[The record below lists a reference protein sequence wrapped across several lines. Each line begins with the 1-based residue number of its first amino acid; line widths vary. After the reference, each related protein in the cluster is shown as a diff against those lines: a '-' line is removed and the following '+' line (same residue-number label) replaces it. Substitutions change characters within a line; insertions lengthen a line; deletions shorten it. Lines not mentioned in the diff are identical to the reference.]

1 METQVLNRK
10 TWIKNLGSYIAKK
23 REGGLSE
30 SAIKKHI
37 KEEFKKR
44 STWGENIA
52 FLVAS
57 FLLFALIGFGIHF
70 SSVMLM
76 WEADIHA
83 VNLGF
88 SPTYSLV
95 LMLLCGVLIF
105 GLVLVYAKFFLDW
118 FKYHKTLD
126 ESLDES
132 FYLRL
137 FRVIALL
144 GLIAFAILMIVVILA
159 SMQIASEYGVD
170 FSNVFIRAI
179 GELFD

>member
-1 METQVLNRK
+1 MEAQTLSRK
-10 TWIKNLGSYIAKK
+10 AWIKNLSGYIAQK
-23 REGGLSE
+23 REEGLSE

-44 STWGENIA
+44 TKIGESIA
-52 FLVAS
+52 FLLAS
-57 FLLFALIGFGIHF
+57 ILLFVLVGFGIHF

-88 SPTYSLV
+88 SPTYSLL
-95 LMLLCGVLIF
+95 LMLLCGVLI
-105 GLVLVYAKFFLDW
+105 LIIVVSYAKFFVDW
-118 FKYHKTLD
+118 FKYHKSLD

-137 FRVIALL
+137 FRIIALL
-144 GLIAFAILMIVVILA
+144 GLIAFVVIMVVVIMA
-159 SMQIASEYGVD
+159 SMQIAREYGVD
-170 FSNVFIRAI
+170 FTDVLIRAV
-179 GELFD
+179 GEIFD